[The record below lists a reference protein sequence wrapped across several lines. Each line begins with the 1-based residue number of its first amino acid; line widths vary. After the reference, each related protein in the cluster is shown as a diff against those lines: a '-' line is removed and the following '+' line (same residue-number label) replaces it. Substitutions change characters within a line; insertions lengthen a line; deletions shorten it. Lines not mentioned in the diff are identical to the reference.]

1 MINDKMTIDQAFDEN
16 AKLFQYY
23 EHARKVIKEFPFQE
37 YLHIGFG
44 AGALKSNELTF
55 NLEYNF
61 VPTYCETKF
70 KGYYQDKETN
80 QWYYT
85 DVPYEW
91 VNEALKH
98 HSVLVDFQLK
108 YRIDKD
114 EWTIKPKY
122 VCMPSYI
129 NRKVY
134 RKMEHGRLIEY
145 NVKMAIQQDGEADC
159 IYNAVQKL
167 IGYSAKRKA
176 TNSVARKTNDLS
188 FFKNLYARLIPAIK
202 KDSLFEVLQLVQDAK
217 NNRAIKIL

>member
-1 MINDKMTIDQAFDEN
+1 MINANMTIDQAFDEN

-23 EHARKVIKEFPFQE
+23 EHARKIIKEFPFQE
-37 YLHIGFG
+37 YLHVGFG

-55 NLEYNF
+55 NLEYSF
-61 VPTYCETKF
+61 VPTYSETKF
-70 KGYYQDKETN
+70 RGSFQDENTK

-91 VNEALKH
+91 VNDAVKAQPNLI
-98 HSVLVDFQLK
+98 DFQLK

-122 VCMPSYI
+122 ACMPSYI
-129 NRKVY
+129 NRKTY
-134 RKMEHGRLIEY
+134 RKMERGKLIEY
-145 NVKMAIQQDGEADC
+145 NVRMIIQPKGEDDC
-159 IYNAVQKL
+159 IYNAVQNL
-167 IGYSAKRKA
+167 IGYSAESKA
-176 TNSVARKTNDLS
+176 TNAVARKTNDIS

>member
-1 MINDKMTIDQAFDEN
+1 MINAKMTIDQAFDEN
-16 AKLFQYY
+16 AKLFSYY
-23 EHARKVIKEFPFQE
+23 ERARKIIKEFPFQE

-55 NLEYNF
+55 NLEYSF

-70 KGYYQDKETN
+70 KGYFQDQDTK

-91 VNEALKH
+91 INDAVKAQP
-98 HSVLVDFQLK
+98 VLIDFQLK

-114 EWTIKPKY
+114 EWTIKPKCA
-122 VCMPSYI
+122 CMPSYI
-129 NRKVY
+129 NRKTY
-134 RKMEHGRLIEY
+134 CKMERGKPIKY
-145 NVKMAIQQDGEADC
+145 NVRMVIQPKGEDDC

-167 IGYSAKRKA
+167 IGYSAECKA

-217 NNRAIKIL
+217 NDRAIKIL

>member
-1 MINDKMTIDQAFDEN
+1 MINASMTIDQAFDEN

-23 EHARKVIKEFPFQE
+23 EQARKIIKEFPFQE
-37 YLHIGFG
+37 YLHVGFG

-55 NLEYNF
+55 NLEYSF
-61 VPTYCETKF
+61 VPTYCETQF
-70 KGYYQDKETN
+70 KGYFQDKDTK

-85 DVPYEW
+85 AVPYEW
-91 VNEALKH
+91 INDVIKSQPTLI
-98 HSVLVDFQLK
+98 DFQLK

-114 EWTIKPKY
+114 EWTIKPKC

-129 NRKVY
+129 NRKVFH
-134 RKMEHGRLIEY
+134 KMEGKRLIDY
-145 NVKMAIQQDGEADC
+145 NVKMVIQKDGEDDC

-167 IGYSAKRKA
+167 IGYSAKCKA
-176 TNSVARKTNDLS
+176 ANAVARKTNDIS
-188 FFKNLYARLIPAIK
+188 FFKNLYTRLIPAIK

>member
-1 MINDKMTIDQAFDEN
+1 MINATMTIDQAFDEN

-23 EHARKVIKEFPFQE
+23 ENARKIIKEFPFQE
-37 YLHIGFG
+37 YLHVGFG
-44 AGALKSNELTF
+44 AGAIKSNELTF
-55 NLEYNF
+55 NLEYSF

-70 KGYYQDKETN
+70 TGYFQDKDTK

-91 VNEALKH
+91 VNNAVKLQPT
-98 HSVLVDFQLK
+98 LVDFQLK

-114 EWTIKPKY
+114 EWTIKQKC

-129 NRKVY
+129 NRKTY
-134 RKMEHGRLIEY
+134 RKMERGRMIDY
-145 NVKMAIQQDGEADC
+145 SVRMVIQKDGEDDC
-159 IYNAVQKL
+159 IYNAVQNML
-167 IGYSAKRKA
+167 GYKAECKA
-176 TNSVARKTNDLS
+176 TNAVARKTNDIS
-188 FFKNLYARLIPAIK
+188 FFKNLYTRLIPALK